1 MTACRNQGQDQA
13 ANVSMDERQFHGVPL
28 LSEELISLGKL
39 NQFFQGCALWE
50 GTHAFGHDF
59 ILMHI
64 PVVVCRF
71 SGLKQWTHSLEEKV
85 CVAGNRGSIGWKGIL
100 LKQICMNEFP
110 NNKKSMCLLDKRNF
124 FEKVDHNGFKR
135 KYVQQV

>member
-1 MTACRNQGQDQA
+1 MLLGMT
-13 ANVSMDERQFHGVPL
+13 
-28 LSEELISLGKL
+28 LS
-39 NQFFQGCALWE
+39 
-50 GTHAFGHDF
+50 

-71 SGLKQWTHSLEEKV
+71 SGLKQWTHALEEKV
-85 CVAGNRGSIGWKGIL
+85 CVAGNRGSIGQKGIL

-110 NNKKSMCLLDKRNF
+110 NNKKSMCLLDKRNS
-124 FEKVDHNGFKR
+124 FEKVDRNGFKR